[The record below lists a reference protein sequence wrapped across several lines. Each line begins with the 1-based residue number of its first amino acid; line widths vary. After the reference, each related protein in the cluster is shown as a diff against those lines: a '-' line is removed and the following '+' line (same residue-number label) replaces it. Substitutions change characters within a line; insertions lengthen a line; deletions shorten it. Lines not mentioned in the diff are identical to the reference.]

1 MTSTPNNQ
9 PSLWGIVKV
18 DGQAQIAAILLLIVW
33 ISAILVAIENSDTYS
48 DGWGVSLLIG
58 GIATAMCVPW
68 FILRVRR
75 VRNTFTAGVE
85 VPGRVI
91 SYIYTGVRGTVYC
104 IFEYVFNGQTLRSQV
119 TLVKKAQTQWPVGHP
134 LRIMV
139 DPNKPSRVFI
149 MDILG

>member
-9 PSLWGIVKV
+9 PSLWDIVKV
-18 DGQAQIAAILLLIVW
+18 DGQAQLAAILLLIVW
-33 ISAILVAIENSDTYS
+33 ISVIWVGVEENSASGWPTYIAI
-48 DGWGVSLLIG
+48 GVVV
-58 GIATAMCVPW
+58 TAVCVPW